1 MTDVLLL
8 HGGVGSDSTI
18 NPKLDGFASEAFN
31 GDSLDSAVMAV
42 SLMEDDESFNAGTGS
57 VMRID
62 GSIQM
67 DASVMVPGKFGAV
80 ISIERVRNPIIVAR
94 EVMEKSP
101 HVIIAG
107 DGATRFARMMGHQ
120 DYDPSTEKAR
130 TRLQKVLEELRGHPS
145 DEERSRLFMLSISR
159 EAHDTVGAVARI
171 GGMFAAAVSTGGSS
185 PMMRGRVGDC
195 PIPGSGI
202 FAGENGAVVAT
213 GIGEEI
219 IRRHLCFSIYSRIGK
234 EPLQKI
240 MDEEISK
247 FGAIAVGAI
256 AISRDE
262 FAYSANK
269 DMATGFHL
277 R

>member
-1 MTDVLLL
+1 MNDVILL
-8 HGGVGSDSTI
+8 HGGVGSDSAL
-18 NPKLDGFASEAFN
+18 NSKLNGFASSAISV
-31 GDSLDSAVMAV
+31 DSLDSVVRAV
-42 SLMEDDESFNAGTGS
+42 SMMEDDETFNAGTGS

-62 GSIQM
+62 GTIQM

-107 DGATRFARMMGHQ
+107 DGATRFARMMGHE
-120 DYDPSTEKAR
+120 DYDPATEKAR
-130 TRLQKVLEELRGHPS
+130 TRLGKVIDELKANPDADMR
-145 DEERSRLFMLSISR
+145 RRLFLLSISD
-159 EAHDTVGAVARI
+159 ETHDTVGAVARI
-171 GGMFAAAVSTGGSS
+171 NGRFAAAVSTGGSS

-202 FAGENGAVVAT
+202 FAGDKGAVVAT

-219 IRRHLCFSIYSRIGK
+219 IRRQLCFSIYSRMGK

-240 MDEEISK
+240 MDDEISR
-247 FGAIAVGAI
+247 FGDVAVGAI
-256 AISRDE
+256 ALTSTEI
-262 FAYSANK
+262 AHSANK
-269 DMATGFHL
+269 DMATGLF
-277 R
+277 RK

>member
-8 HGGVGSDSTI
+8 HGGVGSDSAI
-18 NPKLDGFASEAFN
+18 NPKLDSFAREAFSVN
-31 GDSLDSAVMAV
+31 SLDSTVMAV
-42 SLMEDDESFNAGTGS
+42 SLMENDETFNAGTGS

-107 DGATRFARMMGHQ
+107 DGATKFARMMGHR
-120 DYDPSTEKAR
+120 DYNPSTEKAR
-130 TRLQKVLEELRGHPS
+130 MRLQKVIEELKGHQS
-145 DEERSRLFMLSISR
+145 DDEGNRLFLLSTAG

-219 IRRHLCFSIYSRIGK
+219 IRRHLCFSIYSRMGEK
-234 EPLQKI
+234 PLQKI
-240 MDEEISK
+240 MDEEISR
-247 FGAIAVGAI
+247 FGSIAVGAI
-256 AISRDE
+256 AVSRDE
-262 FAYSANK
+262 FAHSANK
-269 DMATGFHL
+269 DMATGL
-277 R
+277 YLI

>member
-1 MTDVLLL
+1 MNDVILL
-8 HGGVGSDSTI
+8 HGGVGSDSVL
-18 NPKLDGFASEAFN
+18 NSKLNGFASSAISV
-31 GDSLDSAVMAV
+31 DSLDSVVRAV
-42 SLMEDDESFNAGTGS
+42 SMMEDDETFNAGTGS

-62 GSIQM
+62 GTIQM

-107 DGATRFARMMGHQ
+107 DGATRFARMMGHE

-130 TRLQKVLEELRGHPS
+130 TRLGKVIQELKANPDADMRR
-145 DEERSRLFMLSISR
+145 ELFLLSISDKT
-159 EAHDTVGAVARI
+159 HDTVGAVARI
-171 GGMFAAAVSTGGSS
+171 NGRFAAAVSTGGSS

-202 FAGENGAVVAT
+202 FAGDKGAVVAT

-219 IRRHLCFSIYSRIGK
+219 IRRQLCFSIYARMGK
-234 EPLQKI
+234 EPLQRI
-240 MDEEISK
+240 MDDEIFR
-247 FGAIAVGAI
+247 FGDVAVGAI
-256 AISRDE
+256 ALTSTEI
-262 FAYSANK
+262 AHSANK
-269 DMATGFHL
+269 DMATGLF
-277 R
+277 RK